1 MICIFKR
8 IKVVAI
14 FLLMLQL
21 CLPVYGPAYFSEL
34 LYSVDAS
41 HAGFVCTQAD
51 SDSEHGSQ
59 DLPEHIAHCDEL
71 DEPGIISSGP
81 VMNYSPV
88 IAALTL
94 SDKGVLLPGFSA
106 PIEIPP
112 EKPV

>member
-1 MICIFKR
+1 MICIFKQ

-14 FLLMLQL
+14 FLLILQL

-34 LYSVDAS
+34 LHSVAAN
-41 HAGFVCTQAD
+41 HAGFVCAQAD
-51 SDSEHGSQ
+51 SDSEHGSRER
-59 DLPEHIAHCDEL
+59 PEHIVHCHEL

-81 VMNYSPV
+81 VMHYSPV